1 MGTAAEATFVGRRDE
16 LVQVREALAAAR
28 GSVPQIVAIAAP
40 AGMGKTAFLRR
51 CLAEER
57 DEIVLEVSGDESE
70 VDFEYGVAA
79 QLVAQ
84 AQAAVPDEMLEI
96 RPVSALAVGA
106 DLLAILGALQD
117 RAEVIVAV
125 DDAHLMDRST
135 AGALLFAL
143 RRLQADRVIVLLVS
157 RSDGLER
164 FGPGW
169 ARLLDDPRRA
179 MRIRLGGLTGPET
192 SELADQLGYGVLTL
206 AAGER
211 LREHTGGHPLYVRAL
226 LRELPYDAVAFDHGP
241 LPAPH
246 SYSATVLARLAR
258 VSAAAQDLVA
268 AAAVAGPRCELT
280 FAGTVAGLTDPLA
293 ALEETLAAELLVLE
307 PARKPEELAFPHPL
321 VRAAMDDDLS
331 PTRRRVL
338 HLACADLTTGAAA
351 WTTASP
357 PATAPTTP
365 WRANCWRQPR
375 PTSTAAPRG
384 WPPSGCWASRIAASA
399 ELRDAAVLRAVEP
412 RIRRGRHA
420 RPGPAG
426 PRHAVP
432 GRGAQGLHPGHDGG
446 LGGSSE
452 DAELQLR
459 QVMAR
464 PDFTSYRIC
473 SDR

>member
-57 DEIVLEVSGDESE
+57 DAIVLEVSGDESE

-293 ALEETLAAELLVLE
+293 ALEETLAAELLVLA

-321 VRAAMDDDLS
+321 VRAAIYDDLS

-338 HLACADLTTGAAA
+338 HLACADLTTGAAGLDHRLA
-351 WTTASP
+351 ASDGADDALARELL
-357 PATAPTTP
+357 ATAEAHVDGGAAGLAAE
-365 WRANCWRQPR
+365 RLLSGLADRGVRGAARRGR
-375 PTSTAAPRG
+375 PACR
-384 WPPSGCWASRIAASA
+384 R
-399 ELRDAAVLRAVEP
+399 VP

-446 LGGSSE
+446 LGGSSGG
-452 DAELQLR
+452 R
-459 QVMAR
+459 
-464 PDFTSYRIC
+464 
-473 SDR
+473 